1 MNFLPIFINIRG
13 RNCLV
18 VGAGDVAA
26 RKARLLLDAGARV
39 SVIAPEACAAIQKLN
54 TDEELSYQQQAFSP
68 NQLSGNELVIA
79 ATNDQTINQKVSTAA
94 REQHLPVNVVDQPE
108 LCSFIMPSI
117 VDRSP
122 VLVAVSTGGASPV
135 LARLL
140 RGKLETMIPAAYGQ
154 LAELVAGF
162 RQQVNQQ
169 FRTSNDRRRFWETVL
184 DGPIAEMLFSGK
196 NKAARASLEK
206 AVSDADQEPHHT
218 GEVYLVGAG
227 PGDPDLLTF
236 RALRLL
242 QQSDVVLHDRLVSPE
257 ILAMARRDAEK
268 IYVGKEKANHAV
280 RQENINQLLV
290 DFAKQGKRVCRLK
303 GGDPFI
309 FGRGGEEIA
318 DLAKQGIPFQIVPGV
333 TAASGCAA
341 YSGIPLT
348 HRDYSQSCVFVA
360 GHLRD
365 GTIDLNWDMLCQPQ
379 QTVVV
384 YMGLTGLE
392 TLCAQMVAHG
402 TPPTT
407 PAALIEQGTT
417 RKQRVLTGTLETLPE
432 IVLDADV
439 HAPTLVVIGDVV
451 QLHGQLNW
459 FESDADSGNES

>member
-1 MNFLPIFINIRG
+1 M
-13 RNCLV
+13 
-18 VGAGDVAA
+18 
-26 RKARLLLDAGARV
+26 RKAQLLLNAGARV
-39 SVIAPEACAAIQKLN
+39 TVVAPQACDAM
-54 TDEELSYQQQAFSP
+54 ERLSANEHITYLQERFSADH
-68 NQLSGNELVIA
+68 LDGNELVIA
-79 ATNDQTINQKVSTAA
+79 ATNDPIINREVSDSA
-94 REQHLPVNVVDQPE
+94 RRHHLPVNVVDQPN

-122 VLVAVSTGGASPV
+122 VLIAVSTGGASPV

-140 RGKLETMIPAAYGQ
+140 RGRLETMIPAAYGQ

-162 RQQVNQQ
+162 RQQVNHRFQ
-169 FRTSNDRRRFWETVL
+169 TSNDRRRFWEKVL

-196 NKAARASLEK
+196 SKAAREALEQAVAS
-206 AVSDADQEPHHT
+206 ADNNEQHS

-242 QQSDVVLHDRLVSPE
+242 QQSDVVLYDRLVSPQ
-257 ILAMARRDAEK
+257 ILDMARRDAKK
-268 IYVGKEKANHAV
+268 IYVGKKKSDHTV
-280 RQENINQLLV
+280 RQENINRLLIE
-290 DFAKQGKRVCRLK
+290 FAKEGQRVCRLK

-318 DLAKQGIPFQIVPGV
+318 GLAKQDIAFQIVPGI

-341 YSGIPLT
+341 YAGIPLT
-348 HRDYSQSCVFVA
+348 HRDYSQSCVFVT

-365 GTIDLNWDMLCQPQ
+365 GTIDLNWKMLCQPQ

-402 TPPTT
+402 TPGNT

-417 RKQRVLTGTLETLPE
+417 RNQRVLTGTLETLAG
-432 IVLDADV
+432 ITNKANV
-439 HAPTLVVIGDVV
+439 HAPTLVIIGNVV
-451 QLHGQLNW
+451 RLKDQLNW
-459 FESDADSGNES
+459 FKSDTNSEIASTF

>member
-1 MNFLPIFINIRG
+1 M
-13 RNCLV
+13 
-18 VGAGDVAA
+18 VGAGEIAA
-26 RKARLLLDAGARV
+26 RKTQLLLNAGAQV
-39 SVIAPEACAAIQKLN
+39 TVVAPEACDAIERLRTN
-54 TDEELSYQQQAFSP
+54 EEIIYRADPFSADHI
-68 NQLSGNELVIA
+68 SGNDLVIA
-79 ATNDQTINQKVSTAA
+79 ATNNPIVNREVSDSA
-94 REQHLPVNVVDQPE
+94 RERHVPVNVVDQPD

-122 VLVAVSTGGASPV
+122 VLIAVSTGGASPV

-162 RQQVNQQ
+162 RKQVNQRYQ
-169 FRTSNDRRRFWETVL
+169 TSNDRRRFWEKIL
-184 DGPIAEMLFSGK
+184 EGPIAEMLFSGK
-196 NKAARASLEK
+196 NKAARDALEQ
-206 AVSDADQEPHHT
+206 AVADTDYHEQQS

-242 QQSDVVLHDRLVSPE
+242 QQSDVVLYDRLVSPE
-257 ILAMARRDAEK
+257 ILNMARRDSEK
-268 IYVGKEKANHAV
+268 IYVGKEKANHSV
-280 RQENINQLLV
+280 RQQNINQLLIK
-290 DFAKQGKRVCRLK
+290 FAKQGKRVCRLK
-303 GGDPFI
+303 GGDPFV

-318 DLAKQGIPFQIVPGV
+318 DLNKHGISFQIVPGI

-341 YSGIPLT
+341 YAGIPLT
-348 HRDYSQSCVFVA
+348 HRDYSQSCVFVT

-365 GTIDLNWDMLCQPQ
+365 GTLDLNWDMLCQPQ

-392 TLCAQMVAHG
+392 TLCIQMVAHG
-402 TPPTT
+402 TPSTT

-417 RKQRVLTGTLETLPE
+417 RKQRVLTGTVESLPG
-432 IVLDADV
+432 IVNKADV
-439 HAPTLVVIGDVV
+439 HAPTLVIIGDVV
-451 QLHGQLNW
+451 KLHGQLDW
-459 FESDADSGNES
+459 FESNADSNAASAP

>member
-1 MNFLPIFINIRG
+1 MDFLPIFINIRN
-13 RNCLV
+13 RYCLV

-26 RKARLLLDAGARV
+26 RKVRLLLDAGARV
-39 SVIAPEACAAIQKLN
+39 SVIATDACEVIQQLSSAGK
-54 TDEELSYQQQAFSP
+54 LSYQQKAFSP
-68 NQLSGNELVIA
+68 DQLTGNELVIA
-79 ATNDQTINQKVSTAA
+79 ATNNQSVNRQISRAA
-94 REQHLPVNVVDQPE
+94 QDRHLPVNVVDQPD

-122 VLVAVSTGGASPV
+122 VLIAISTGGASPV

-154 LAELVAGF
+154 LAGLVAGF
-162 RQQVNQQ
+162 RKQVNEK
-169 FRTSNDRRRFWETVL
+169 FKTSSDRRRFWEKVL

-196 NKAARASLEK
+196 NEAARASLEK
-206 AVSDADQEPHHT
+206 AVADTDQEPHHA

-242 QQSDVVLHDRLVSPE
+242 QQSDVVLHDRLVSPK

-348 HRDYSQSCVFVA
+348 HRDYSQSCIFVT

-365 GTIDLNWDMLCQPQ
+365 GTIDLNWEMLCQPQ

-392 TLCAQMVAHG
+392 TLCEQMIVHG

-417 RKQRVLTGTLETLPE
+417 RKQRVLTGSLATLPDL
-432 IVLDADV
+432 VRKADV

-451 QLHGQLNW
+451 QLHGQLDW
-459 FESDADSGNES
+459 FKSAANGENEF